1 VEFAFCGCA
10 LLVAQKRP
18 CTIARNEEIR
28 KHVPGRAHAVSL
40 RLRSPRPG
48 PTNSAGGQPVDLK
61 ATDDRVNLFVLGYC
75 PTPVSDAV
83 CGLPPPLSAT
93 LSMPLRVPVAVGLN
107 CKVTVQLPPPASE
120 VPQVFPE
127 SR

>member
-1 VEFAFCGCA
+1 MEELF
-10 LLVAQKRP
+10 VAQKRP

-28 KHVPGRAHAVSL
+28 KHVQGRAHPQEFNWHIVCVQL
-40 RLRSPRPG
+40 HCV
-48 PTNSAGGQPVDLK
+48 AGGPPAELK
-61 ATDDRVNLFVLGYC
+61 ATDDRVSLFVLGYC

-107 CKVTVQLPPPASE
+107 CKLTVQLPPPASE